1 MLFCTQFRIT
11 SSTSTVIAVSPS
23 YVLIKEDYN
32 FTVAVLLTDSPS
44 FMGFSLTVNY
54 NTTVLDALNGN
65 VTVPW
70 VTNELIIDE
79 GAGTI
84 SMSSNDFANPLEGNQ
99 TLAMIEFHAVA
110 HSNSSLTLSDT
121 VRH

>member
-1 MLFCTQFRIT
+1 
-11 SSTSTVIAVSPS
+11 
-23 YVLIKEDYN
+23 
-32 FTVAVLLTDSPS
+32 
-44 FMGFSLTVNY
+44 MGFSLTVNY